1 MPQIRAFLSIFAVL
15 AFCIGFNIHR
25 YPAVAEMVGGLTKP
39 AEAKPDKAAATESK
53 SPQGVFKK
61 EDKKSE
67 PAKDEKKSD
76 APPKTAVKK
85 ETPKKEE
92 KKDPP
97 LRRPDADPI
106 PVEPIAKPAEPVRPA
121 EPKEEK
127 SDVPVAREEAKPAEP
142 ETVETRR
149 LVPVDQLPAP
159 DASKN
164 GPVKTETFQRFT
176 PWPAGGGRVEVQAFH
191 RFPPVDTVELSQAK
205 PSSIPRGTIPFYPT
219 TK

>member
-39 AEAKPDKAAATESK
+39 AEAKPEKAAAPESK

-61 EDKKSE
+61 DDKKSE

-76 APPKTAVKK
+76 PPPKTAVKK
-85 ETPKKEE
+85 EAPKKEE

-97 LRRPDADPI
+97 LRRAADPI
-106 PVEPIAKPAEPVRPA
+106 PAEPVKPA

-127 SDVPVAREEAKPAEP
+127 RDVPVAREEAKPAQP

-149 LVPVDQLPAP
+149 LVPVDQLPSP

-164 GPVKTETFQRFT
+164 GPAKPESFQRFA
-176 PWPAGGGRVEVQAFH
+176 PWPAGGRVEVQTFH
-191 RFPPVDTVELSQAK
+191 RFPPVQTVELSQNK